1 MIMIKSFRCKHTEAL
16 YLGKRVRKFEFCLV
30 QAERRLEILDNA
42 KIINDLMVLPS
53 NRFEAL
59 GGGRAGQFSI
69 RVNQQWRICFEW
81 KDTDAYNVEIVDY
94 H

>member
-1 MIMIKSFRCKHTEAL
+1 MIKSFRCKDSEAL
-16 YLGKRVRKFEFCLV
+16 YDGKRVRKFESCAT

-42 KIINDLMVLPS
+42 TTINDLMALPS

-59 GGGRAGQFSI
+59 GGDRAGQFSI